1 MTSPKDL
8 VKTNDYC
15 AFCIEMTEVWKNL
28 ENQVQKNRDE
38 TLEQSK
44 GAFKVMKRFINL
56 QPSSEI
62 TEKQDIQL
70 DVITPRLDMLLT
82 EYYRTQYYSMYNFE
96 SIEIHPSLR
105 DAFFSWSHDK
115 LRSQMNIH

>member
-1 MTSPKDL
+1 MQSLKDI

-15 AFCIEMTEVWKNL
+15 AFCIEITEVWKNL

-44 GAFKVMKRFINL
+44 GALKAMKRFINL

-115 LRSQMNIH
+115 LKSQMDIH